1 MLRNSSID
9 TRLQKKVVF
18 LVADLA
24 DYQANLRS
32 SSGDKNSLVLSL
44 LSDRFFLKSVVDLS
58 VKPDLDL
65 QEKVLPSFL
74 CSILHLSFHTH
85 MSKFL

>member
-24 DYQANLRS
+24 DYQANLS